1 MRISDWSSD
10 VCSSDLDIPEI
21 GDYFKVDLGRESFI
35 VVRNGPGDHDIA
47 AYYNVCPHRGNRIA
61 HGDFGSVGSDGCFRC
76 DFHGWRFGIDGSNV
90 EIRDEIRSEE
100 HTSELQSLMR
110 TPSAIYCWNKKTQ
123 DDSYNYHHHY
133 DINDIE
139 RKHTTQI

>member
-61 HGDFGSVGSDGCFRC
+61 HGDSGSVGSDGCFRC
-76 DFHGWRFGIDGSNV
+76 DFHGWRFGIDGSTV
-90 EIRDEIRSEE
+90 EIRDEIIFRPEAIAHRPARKPIPCDGWNSPVFI
-100 HTSELQSLMR
+100 SL
-110 TPSAIYCWNKKTQ
+110 TPAESGRGHVGNQATHAQ
-123 DDSYNYHHHY
+123 LV
-133 DINDIE
+133 
-139 RKHTTQI
+139 